1 MWATALFCPVYCLPA
16 DFLVVLCL
24 LDAVHN
30 VARLCSLCL
39 IVKRKTH
46 NYLHLHRRWGC
57 KPHQRRRNL
66 YSSKC
71 PHIFGLY
78 YMCQILIYEPFAFKI
93 AALWNR
99 CANPSCASLHLS
111 REAGVLPTTT
121 ISYPIFMCGRNCRN
135 DSRINLLTRFLWTLF
150 PTFLL
155 TVIPNRRLFKCVC
168 RTYITKH
175 RFQYLPP
182 FW

>member
-1 MWATALFCPVYCLPA
+1 MWVAALFCPASCPPA

-24 LDAVHN
+24 LDAVQN
-30 VARLCSLCL
+30 VARHCSSSL

-46 NYLHLHRRWGC
+46 NFYLHLYRRWGY
-57 KPHQRRRNL
+57 KTRQRRRWL
-66 YSSKC
+66 DLRT
-71 PHIFGLY
+71 FV
-78 YMCQILIYEPFAFKI
+78 FKI

-99 CANPSCASLHLS
+99 CANPFCASWHLS

-168 RTYITKH
+168 RTYITKY
-175 RFQYLPP
+175 RFQYLLP